1 MEVSQNKLTS
11 ICTLETS
18 INHKFSITGNDFDKE
33 STHKM
38 LCNSNWFSECIYTSS
53 LCTKYSPVAMASLG
67 NSTIWKHYFYQGW
80 NSLHSQKLFS
90 FHRLQLLLIHVLSLL
105 SSYKFFCCKIQV
117 LILLSISTV
126 YIEIR
131 TFDLKMITILAKIN

>member
-1 MEVSQNKLTS
+1 MSQNELNS

-53 LCTKYSPVAMASLG
+53 LCTKYSPVVMASLG
-67 NSTIWKHYFYQGW
+67 NSTIGKHYFYQGW

-90 FHRLQLLLIHVLSLL
+90 FHRLQLLLIHALSLL
-105 SSYKFFCCKIQV
+105 SSYIFFAANT
-117 LILLSISTV
+117 STYFIK
-126 YIEIR
+126 YIHSLHRNKNIWFENDYD
-131 TFDLKMITILAKIN
+131 FSQN